1 MLRDEN
7 NWYATPFDGDTTFLM
22 TNARLV
28 ARLITHLGD
37 LTVWLPLI
45 VGILI
50 WLVRDRK
57 LSDVGWWLIAVAI
70 CVGLTTLGKAY
81 FLGCPWSDI
90 RYPSGHTSLSTLVY
104 GGISLIIATRLP
116 MGWKRLLVILGGT
129 ILIIAIGVSRIIG
142 HAHNL
147 TEVWIGLAIG
157 VLSLMVF
164 AQGYLRI
171 GGWSPQLKRV
181 PSFVRGETG
190 LRPGTKRLRLV
201 VVSAI
206 VLVLVMGSRKLHAED
221 HADHMLVKLSHL
233 LAAVD
238 CR

>member
-1 MLRDEN
+1 MQRRSMVIQ
-7 NWYATPFDGDTTFLM
+7 PFLM
-22 TNARLV
+22 TIARLV

-57 LSDVGWWLIAVAI
+57 VSDVGWWLIAVAI

-90 RYPSGHTSLSTLVY
+90 RHPSGHTSLSTLVY

-116 MGWKRLLVILGGT
+116 MGWKRLSVILGGT

-157 VLSLMVF
+157 VLSLTVF

-171 GGWSPQLKRV
+171 GGWSPLRRV
-181 PSFVRGETG
+181 PSLAQSETG
-190 LRPGTKRLRLV
+190 LRRSTKKLRLV

-206 VLVLVMGSRKLHAED
+206 VLVLVMGGRKLHAED
-221 HADHMLVKLSHL
+221 HADHVLVKLSHL
-233 LAAVD
+233 LAVVD